1 MTPSIAVFPE
11 WEVGAAARL
20 RASIM
25 LLMRIERWDVRR
37 DGALSVPALQR
48 KLEALGYAATARICP
63 PGSVIASDTDAR
75 ERVQAVG
82 YGLVKVT
89 IDGESAILTAG
100 DVVFVPSGAVR
111 RVEVIGSSPA
121 YCFDAVRTG
130 EPPQRVV

>member
-1 MTPSIAVFPE
+1 MIAAE
-11 WEVGAAARL
+11 
-20 RASIM
+20 
-25 LLMRIERWDVRR
+25 
-37 DGALSVPALQR
+37 
-48 KLEALGYAATARICP
+48 
-63 PGSVIASDTDAR
+63 TDPL

-121 YCFDAVRTG
+121 HCFDAVRTG
-130 EPPQRVV
+130 EPPLRDL